1 LFTAGESTGSS
12 SDKYVR
18 PTVFLA
24 SVLFPLRVVRHAL
37 IVPGAVALIVSLVQL
52 TPVPAPPG
60 TLGAHM
66 CPLAI
71 NRQASDVRR
80 RERRPSGKHGVNLS
94 PGEIARGR

>member
-1 LFTAGESTGSS
+1 MFTAGESAGSS

-18 PTVFLA
+18 TTVFLA
-24 SVLFPLRVVRHAL
+24 SVLFPLRGVRYAL
-37 IVPGAVALIVSLVQL
+37 IVLGAVALIVSLVQL
-52 TPVPAPPG
+52 TPIPAPPG

-80 RERRPSGKHGVNLS
+80 RERRRAANMG
-94 PGEIARGR
+94 